1 MVNSLSHPPFP
12 FKPNSSLSF
21 NDFQIFLASIF
32 PEFLNQFLSLL
43 FFLSYHFLYFILGIM
58 FSSEVMF
65 GNEVL
70 FFIFKIALK
79 PQAIILTLVSTL
91 VTLACFSDV
100 EGYAIR

>member
-1 MVNSLSHPPFP
+1 
-12 FKPNSSLSF
+12 
-21 NDFQIFLASIF
+21 
-32 PEFLNQFLSLL
+32 
-43 FFLSYHFLYFILGIM
+43 M